1 MSAVTDIADRLA
13 AWEGGLDY
21 GGTGST
27 ASAMADDIRTL
38 LAAVGHTDDDI
49 PGPPTITTIIGALER
64 IRAHRGDLPVLTLA
78 SDGAPRA
85 VMMVA
90 GRPWVSPASD
100 GEYPRYTEAAPDIA
114 DVYCDGTGYWVPGY
128 VSGEPV
134 RKAVILR

>member
-49 PGPPTITTIIGALER
+49 PGPPTITTLIGYLER
-64 IRAHRGDLPVLTLA
+64 IRAHRGDLLVLVPAGDDPVP
-78 SDGAPRA
+78 S
-85 VMMVA
+85 
-90 GRPWVSPASD
+90 
-100 GEYPRYTEAAPDIA
+100 YTAADTEII
-114 DVYCDGTGYWVPGY
+114 DVVYDGTRDYTPGFA
-128 VSGEPV
+128 SGEPV
-134 RKAVILR
+134 QEAVVIL